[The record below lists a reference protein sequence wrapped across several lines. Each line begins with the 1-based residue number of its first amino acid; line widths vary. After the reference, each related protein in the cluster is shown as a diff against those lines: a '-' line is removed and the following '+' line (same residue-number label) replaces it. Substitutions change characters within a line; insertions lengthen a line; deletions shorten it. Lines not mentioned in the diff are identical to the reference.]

1 MAEIKTLAN
10 CSLRE
15 FLAQTNKIRK
25 DAAEFLELTKIS
37 KIRQHVPAFTG
48 EETEEEK
55 EVVPNLMIGF
65 GIDEVQAEYVAEIKL
80 RHLNREY
87 IMNRLADIEQLEKE
101 IAEIKALLDDE
112 IKMKSFMIKQLNDIK
127 KKYGKN
133 AILKG
138 MNLQEG
144 ATTIDR
150 NNQIGGHRA

>member
-55 EVVPNLMIGF
+55 EKMF
-65 GIDEVQAEYVAEIKL
+65 K
-80 RHLNREY
+80 
-87 IMNRLADIEQLEKE
+87 EQGRKN
-101 IAEIKALLDDE
+101 
-112 IKMKSFMIKQLNDIK
+112 LNDIAVAAELFGNK
-127 KKYGKN
+127 KIMDFFGT
-133 AILKG
+133 LLG
-138 MNLQEG
+138 LVQ
-144 ATTIDR
+144 
-150 NNQIGGHRA
+150 